1 MRDYTPLSMET
12 FNQVE
17 ELYEAIQLRRR
28 FERDAAEGL
37 NSDPRC
43 VDELN
48 RYISTMKEHGF
59 GCFDVLERATAEDGD
74 VCTGLQVTWE
84 TPSDLW
90 RAVTWNINKDGVFIQ
105 TDDFLTIDSKLDLAI
120 VIKKPRVVMKYES
133 KVIWTNPKART
144 GRPVGMGL
152 KILWKSEDD
161 RNLFKGF
168 LAGDV
173 PAVELNS
180 LQ

>member
-1 MRDYTPLSMET
+1 MPA

-43 VDELN
+43 VEDLN
-48 RYISTMKEHGF
+48 RYIDTMKQYAF
-59 GCFDVLERATAEDGD
+59 GRFDVLDREVSGD
-74 VCTGLQVTWE
+74 DEVCTGLQVKWD

-90 RAVTWNINKDGVFIQ
+90 RAVSWNINKDGVFVQ
-105 TDDFLTIDSKLDLAI
+105 TDDFLTIDSKLDLSI
-120 VIKKPRVVMKYES
+120 KIKKPNITMQCDS
-133 KVIWTNPKART
+133 KVIWTNPRARS

-152 KILWKSEDD
+152 KILWKSDDD

-173 PAVELNS
+173 PAVELNR